1 MLLKIRGNSME
12 RTLII
17 LKPDCVKRH
26 LCGEVL
32 SRFEKAGFRIAAMK
46 MAKLSHSILSEHYAH
61 LKEKPFFPSV
71 LEFMSSTPVIIAI
84 LERENAVE
92 EVRKMCGA
100 TDPKKA
106 EKGTIR
112 ADLATSTQENVI
124 HASDSRETA
133 EKEIKRFFRAE
144 EIHAYPN

>member
-1 MLLKIRGNSME
+1 ME

-32 SRFEKAGFRIAAMK
+32 TRFEKAGFRIAAMK
-46 MAKLSHSILSEHYAH
+46 MVRLSHAILEEHYAH
-61 LKEKPFFPSV
+61 LKDKPFFPSV
-71 LEFMSSTPVIIAI
+71 LAFMSSSPVIVAI
-84 LERENAVE
+84 LEKENAVE
-92 EVRKMCGA
+92 EVRKLCGA

-112 ADLATSTQENVI
+112 ADLATSTQDNII

-133 EKEIKRFFRAE
+133 EKEMKRFFKIE
-144 EIHAYPN
+144 EIPSY

>member
-1 MLLKIRGNSME
+1 ME

-32 SRFEKAGFRIAAMK
+32 TRFEKAGFRIAAMK
-46 MAKLSHSILSEHYAH
+46 MVRLSHSILEEHYAH

-71 LEFMSSTPVIIAI
+71 LAFMSSSPVIVAI
-84 LERENAVE
+84 LEKENAVE
-92 EVRKMCGA
+92 EVRKLCGA

-112 ADLATSTQENVI
+112 ADLAASTQENII

-133 EKEIKRFFRAE
+133 EKEMKRFFKIE
-144 EIHAYPN
+144 EIPPY

>member
-1 MLLKIRGNSME
+1 ME

-17 LKPDCVKRH
+17 LKPDCVKRR

-32 SRFEKAGFRIAAMK
+32 SRFEKNGFSVSAMK
-46 MAKLSHSILSEHYAH
+46 MVRLTHSILEEHYAH

-112 ADLATSTQENVI
+112 ADLAASTQENII
-124 HASDSRETA
+124 HASDSKETA
-133 EKEIKRFFRAE
+133 EREIKRFFRAE
-144 EIHAYPN
+144 EIHSY

>member
-1 MLLKIRGNSME
+1 ME

-17 LKPDCVKRH
+17 LKPDCVKRK

-32 SRFEKAGFRIAAMK
+32 SRFEKNGFAISAMK
-46 MAKLSHSILSEHYAH
+46 MVKLSHSVLEEHYAH

-84 LERENAVE
+84 LEKENAVE

-112 ADLATSTQENVI
+112 ADLGTSTQENVI
-124 HASDSRETA
+124 HASDSEETA
-133 EKEIKRFFRAE
+133 EKEIRRFFRPE
-144 EIHAYPN
+144 EIHSYSR

>member
-1 MLLKIRGNSME
+1 ME

-17 LKPDCVKRH
+17 LKPDCVKRK

-32 SRFEKAGFRIAAMK
+32 SRFEKNGFAISAMK
-46 MAKLSHSILSEHYAH
+46 MVKLSHSVLEEHYAH

-84 LERENAVE
+84 LEKENAVE

-124 HASDSRETA
+124 HASDSEETA
-133 EKEIKRFFRAE
+133 EKEIRRFFRPE
-144 EIHAYPN
+144 EIHSYSR